1 MAILCTFSKG
11 SMCSVPRS
19 CIGFRIFNTLYS
31 HCCQAKCYFNI
42 DFASNNWKKYALFNR
57 ICTAGSRDFSYTKSK
72 PNIYHFPLLE
82 NHSIQSEINLWIPEV
97 YVAKISPKTIF
108 MTKSLSKK
116 TNHLV
121 YFVKFFVTF
130 SEYMYFS
137 YDFKKQGKTAEMV
150 VIW

>member
-1 MAILCTFSKG
+1 MAILCIFSKG

-19 CIGFRIFNTLYS
+19 CIGFWIFNTLYG

-82 NHSIQSEINLWIPEV
+82 IHSIQSEINLWIPEWILNEIAN
-97 YVAKISPKTIF
+97 YSFSMIQSSPKTIWQNLPVKY
-108 MTKSLSKK
+108 KSPGI
-116 TNHLV
+116 
-121 YFVKFFVTF
+121 FR
-130 SEYMYFS
+130 
-137 YDFKKQGKTAEMV
+137 
-150 VIW
+150 